1 MANSYLHGMAAMQTT
16 TTDTSYAGGGAWGQ
30 QGTASWT
37 TNAGNFVGSPT
48 YQWHTQQSY
57 DSMRMQTQL
66 RVSVPAQRIYMSE
79 GVWSSWTDSSYTT
92 QTETVSTL
100 YFQQRVWGQWVEH
113 EYDQGQ
119 QARYMLNEQGLEEVR
134 RENARRQA
142 EYERA
147 RARQQANAEEHAR
160 LAAEETERKDAAEDV
175 AQVLLGEII
184 GEEQLAV
191 YKETGRL
198 LVRGSKHDYLV
209 WKTGKVQR
217 VEKNKIVDLCVY
229 TKERIIMPATD
240 NVIGLA
246 MHIKADEK
254 EFNKIANASRP
265 VAKPK
270 ELALA
275 ANY

>member
-1 MANSYLHGMAAMQTT
+1 MP
-16 TTDTSYAGGGAWGQ
+16 Q
-30 QGTASWT
+30 Q
-37 TNAGNFVGSPT
+37 
-48 YQWHTQQSY
+48 Q
-57 DSMRMQTQL
+57 
-66 RVSVPAQRIYMSE
+66 I
-79 GVWSSWTDSSYTT
+79 WSSWTDSSYIT
-92 QTETVSTL
+92 QSETVSTVD
-100 YFQQRVWGQWVEH
+100 FQQRVWGQWVEH

-160 LAAEETERKDAAEDV
+160 RAAEETERKEAAEDV